1 MGPHSPGTRSG
12 KTARPAISRR
22 PADAFHR
29 GTPASHDRTDLF
41 QPFGPL
47 HPSKSHSWNDL
58 PSSHAV
64 GTVLA
69 LAHRREAAMAT
80 PYPSSGDRDR
90 RPRTGER
97 MIRTTLNVVG
107 VGAFLAAP
115 AAAVSLWLLL
125 TDPLLAG
132 EVADR
137 NSLFPVVKTLFFG
150 VVKASSVVLSYL

>member
-1 MGPHSPGTRSG
+1 
-12 KTARPAISRR
+12 
-22 PADAFHR
+22 
-29 GTPASHDRTDLF
+29 
-41 QPFGPL
+41 
-47 HPSKSHSWNDL
+47 
-58 PSSHAV
+58 
-64 GTVLA
+64 
-69 LAHRREAAMAT
+69 MAT

-90 RPRTGER
+90 RPRTSER
-97 MIRTTLNVVG
+97 MIRTTFNVVG

-150 VVKASSVVLSYL
+150 MVKAISVVLSYL